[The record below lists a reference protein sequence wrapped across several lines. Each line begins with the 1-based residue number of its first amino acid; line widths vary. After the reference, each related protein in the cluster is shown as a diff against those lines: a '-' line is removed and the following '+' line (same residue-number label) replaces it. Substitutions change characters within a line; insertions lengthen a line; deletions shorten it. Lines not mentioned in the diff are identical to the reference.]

1 MAEFDSKPESYD
13 DGSSRST
20 SSRDGDRSKLEDDVK
35 RFLEAGGEINSIEA
49 NVSGQQIGQAGT
61 YGSRPI

>member
-1 MAEFDSKPESYD
+1 MAEFDSNTESYD

-20 SSRDGDRSKLEDDVK
+20 TSREGDRVQLEEHIK
-35 RFLEAGGEINSIEA
+35 RFLEAGGEINAVES
-49 NVSGQQIGQAGT
+49 NVSGQPVGQPGT